1 MAQVVHFSAELA
13 TKMLD
18 QIDQQLDTGTGA
30 IIRLYDGTMPTH
42 PEDGIGAAVLL
53 GECPCTVVAS
63 GGVGTVSGRTLTFN
77 PITTDAVSPHS
88 GSKTAAWA
96 RFLESDGTAHID
108 GNVGVVGSGAFVE
121 MVSTTI
127 VGGAPVAF
135 TSGTISFP

>member
-30 IIRLYDGTMPTH
+30 IIRLYDGAMPAH
-42 PEDGIGAAVLL
+42 PEDAIGAAVLL
-53 GECPCTVVAS
+53 GECPCTVVGS

-77 PITTDAVSPHS
+77 AITTDAVSPHS
-88 GSKTAAWA
+88 GSKTATWA
-96 RFLESDGTAHID
+96 RFIESDGTAHID